1 MKGISEFFIKFFDS
15 MAFPAV
21 VMSGVIVALV
31 IVADR
36 KESQNKSYSE
46 QWFGRYMDENKRCDS
61 LQNEVWQLKRVN
73 DSLKIELKYYE
84 KN

>member
-1 MKGISEFFIKFFDS
+1 

-21 VMSGVIVALV
+21 VMFGIIVVLV
-31 IVADR
+31 VAADK
-36 KESQNKSYSE
+36 KESQNKDYSE

-61 LQNEVWQLKRVN
+61 LQNEVWQLKREN

-84 KN
+84 